1 MKKRLIS
8 MVTKSVG
15 LTTFLI
21 WVLTLPSLIVL
32 GYLLAIKEMHW
43 INEIASLYVI
53 SLPTST
59 LALWSIVLLPIN
71 LLCLFTFVLSI
82 IVTERGRTMKS
93 REDTQKKTFSF
104 TVHENLEHS
113 TNQTDKPPTQ
123 KR

>member
-1 MKKRLIS
+1 

-32 GYLLAIKEMHW
+32 GYLLVLKEMHW
-43 INEIASLYVI
+43 INEIVSLYVS

-82 IVTERGRTMKS
+82 IVTERGRTTKS
-93 REDTQKKTFSF
+93 HEDTQKKTFNF
-104 TVHENLEHS
+104 IVHENLEHN
-113 TNQTDKPPTQ
+113 TNQIDKPPTQ
-123 KR
+123 KS